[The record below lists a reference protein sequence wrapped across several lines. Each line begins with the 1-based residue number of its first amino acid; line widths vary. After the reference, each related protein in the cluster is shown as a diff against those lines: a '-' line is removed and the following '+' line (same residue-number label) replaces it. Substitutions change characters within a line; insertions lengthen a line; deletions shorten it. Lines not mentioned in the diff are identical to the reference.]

1 MLILA
6 PVLLPHSHAP
16 SRENFGLCF
25 WSPERSEAGGLPGD
39 PVPGV
44 PSAGSVVSAGPQMLL
59 LLRKNKLINE
69 KQMDSQVNAATAP
82 RT

>member
-25 WSPERSEAGGLPGD
+25 WSPSRSEAGGLPGD
-39 PVPGV
+39 PRAGV
-44 PSAGSVVSAGPQMLL
+44 PSAGAVVSAEPLMLL
-59 LLRKNKLINE
+59 LLRKNELINK
-69 KQMDSQVNAATAP
+69 KQMDSQVNAAAAP
-82 RT
+82 WT